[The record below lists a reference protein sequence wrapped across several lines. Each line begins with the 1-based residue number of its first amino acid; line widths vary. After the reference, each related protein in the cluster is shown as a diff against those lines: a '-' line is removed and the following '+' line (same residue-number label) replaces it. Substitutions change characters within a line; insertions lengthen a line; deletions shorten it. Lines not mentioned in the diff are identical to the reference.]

1 MNSKP
6 TASILHHFSM
16 IKDPRVNRQKK
27 YELQDLF
34 FITPLSR
41 FVRLYAVRRAYRAV
55 GQIMGCLLKCLVT
68 LRNLGSPNC
77 SVCNMGFPRTTPSV
91 MYLQPL
97 IAPNL
102 VIVFPTRCRTWPNL
116 TEGDVIAIDGK
127 CLRRSTIAW
136 F

>member
-16 IKDPRVNRQKK
+16 IKDPRVNRQKNMNCK
-27 YELQDLF
+27 TF
-34 FITPLSR
+34 SLSC

-55 GQIMGCLLKCLVT
+55 EQIMGCLLKSLVT

-77 SVCNMGFPRTTPSV
+77 SVCNMGFPRAMPSV

-116 TEGDVIAIDGK
+116 TEGDVIAIDDK
-127 CLRRSTIAW
+127 YLRRSTIVW